1 MSEVDTLMIHERFF
15 FTKDQN
21 LRAKAFHVHLHHLLV
36 KSGSLT
42 KHFSQTKYKQSIL
55 HLHHLL
61 VNSGSIVASP
71 VDAVVKRSG
80 HLAHIQNFIHTPSFL
95 NPHIVD
101 LIGRH
106 IVARVPES
114 KFFNP
119 A

>member
-71 VDAVVKRSG
+71 VDAVVERSG
-80 HLAHIQNFIHTPSFL
+80 HLAHEILSPSHPFS

>member
-1 MSEVDTLMIHERFF
+1 MEATVGKTNQLIVYMLSDNWIHEKKF
-15 FTKDQN
+15 FTEDKN
-21 LRAKAFHVHLHHLLV
+21 LRAKSLHA
-36 KSGSLT
+36 
-42 KHFSQTKYKQSIL
+42 

-71 VDAVVKRSG
+71 VDTVVKRSG

-106 IVARVPES
+106 IVARVPEP